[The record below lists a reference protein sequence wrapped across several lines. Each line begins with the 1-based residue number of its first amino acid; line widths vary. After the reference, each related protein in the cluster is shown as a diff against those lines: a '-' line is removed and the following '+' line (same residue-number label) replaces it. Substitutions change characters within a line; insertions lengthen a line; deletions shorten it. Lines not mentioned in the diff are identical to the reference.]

1 MKKLKRQ
8 EQLFESIMTKITPKI
23 QEIFEEYIDD
33 LIPEN
38 DEDAH
43 ETEVKEAVK
52 ICVED
57 IQNTGGTYLDW
68 GAAGT
73 MYKNVN
79 SRAIAEEVARK
90 FKEKGYFVY
99 YELMGMG
106 NNRIE
111 PGTEIAIRIKK
122 RPETLDPKSKK
133 EFI

>member
-1 MKKLKRQ
+1 M
-8 EQLFESIMTKITPKI
+8 SKITPKI
-23 QEIFEEYIDD
+23 QKIFEEYIDEM
-33 LIPEN
+33 IPEN

-43 ETEVKEAVK
+43 EVEVKEAVK

-68 GAAGT
+68 GVTGT

-79 SRAIAEEVARK
+79 SRAVAEEVARK

-106 NNRIE
+106 SSRIQ

>member
-43 ETEVKEAVK
+43 EIEVKEAIK

-90 FKEKGYFVY
+90 FKEKGY
-99 YELMGMG
+99 
-106 NNRIE
+106 
-111 PGTEIAIRIKK
+111 T
-122 RPETLDPKSKK
+122 
-133 EFI
+133 